1 MGRTVSDAVNDLFVQ
16 RPPARRPDPAVAE
29 ARSCLSGQT
38 TVTRTDAIVGSRN
51 VEQDQPDAARVWL
64 DRWLGWSVGWAHD
77 GAGERT
83 GRAR

>member
-38 TVTRTDAIVGSRN
+38 TVTRTDAIVGTRN
-51 VEQDQPDAARVWL
+51 VEQDQPDAGTGLAGPVAGMVR
-64 DRWLGWSVGWAHD
+64 RLGA
-77 GAGERT
+77 
-83 GRAR
+83 